1 MATDLIAAPVAGEPS
16 VAVRTALLMVEPAV
30 IPVIVK
36 SLVVEAVVGV
46 VIPGTGSLTT
56 VHVLVRLKFVTVKV
70 ACGTYFTPFLRCSLG
85 FPCTDK
91 PSVNNVEC
99 HIALFIVS
107 DD

>member
-1 MATDLIAAPVAGEPS
+1 MATDWIAAPVAGEPS

-70 ACGTYFTPFLRCSLG
+70 ACGTYFTPFYVVRWASHVQTS
-85 FPCTDK
+85 P
-91 PSVNNVEC
+91 PSNTSSVM
-99 HIALFIVS
+99 
-107 DD
+107 